1 MQECI
6 TVLKALQI
14 FCKFDYTY
22 FKMTI
27 NEENMLYVI
36 AGATATGKTALAVE
50 LAKHINGEIISADS
64 MQVYKYMNIGTAKP
78 TEEEKQGIPH
88 HLLDVIS
95 PDKSFSMAEYQKLG
109 RIAINDI
116 CSRNKTPIIVGGTGF
131 YINGLIFGAELSQNE
146 NNNNVED
153 ELRQKF
159 TTIANER
166 GAGELHIMLQKVDP
180 LSAEAIHP
188 NNVKRVIRALSYN
201 KSTGKLFSAHNTE
214 QKTTSPLYDAKF
226 FVLNMNRTLLYE
238 RINQRTITMWQAGLV
253 DEVRKLLS
261 MGYDSRLAPLQGIGY
276 KEVFN
281 YLNEESP
288 KNKEGDTISAIQ
300 QSTRNYA
307 KRQETWF
314 RNKNPS
320 AYLLKVEG
328 KSADTLVR
336 ELLK

>member
-1 MQECI
+1 MI
-6 TVLKALQI
+6 
-14 FCKFDYTY
+14 
-22 FKMTI
+22 
-27 NEENMLYVI
+27 YVI

-50 LAKHINGEIISADS
+50 LAKQINGEIISADS

-78 TEEEKQGIPH
+78 TEDEKQGIKH
-88 HLLDVIS
+88 HLLDVVN
-95 PDKSFSMAEYQKLG
+95 PNEPFSMAEYQKLG

-116 CSRNKTPIIVGGTGF
+116 LSRNKIPIIAGGTGF

-146 NNNNVED
+146 NNTLED

-159 TTIANER
+159 TTIATEK
-166 GAGELHIMLQKVDP
+166 GAEELHSMLHKVDP
-180 LSAEAIHP
+180 LSAEVIHP

-201 KSTGKLFSAHNTE
+201 KITGKLFSAHNAQ
-214 QKTTSPLYDAKF
+214 QKTNSPLYDTKF

-253 DEVRKLLS
+253 DEVRKLIS
-261 MGYDSRLAPLQGIGY
+261 MGYDSSLAPLQGIGY

-281 YLNEESP
+281 YLNEGEL
-288 KNKEGDTISAIQ
+288 KNKECDTISAIQ

-320 AYLLKVEG
+320 AYLLKVEA

-336 ELLK
+336 ELLNTQ